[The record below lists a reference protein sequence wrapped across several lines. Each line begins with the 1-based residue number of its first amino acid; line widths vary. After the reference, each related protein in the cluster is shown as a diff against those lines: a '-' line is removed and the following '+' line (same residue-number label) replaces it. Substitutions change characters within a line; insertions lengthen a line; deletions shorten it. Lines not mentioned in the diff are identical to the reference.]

1 MSLSGRRLEKLHN
14 EMLHDLYFSPSII
27 RVISSRTMRWTLHV
41 ALMGEKR
48 RAYRV
53 WSGKL
58 KGIDH
63 SEGVDVGG
71 RII

>member
-1 MSLSGRRLEKLHN
+1 MGLEERHN
-14 EMLHDLYFSPSII
+14 KFHNLYFSLNIVG
-27 RVISSRTMRWTLHV
+27 VIKSTTMRWTLHV

-48 RAYRV
+48 SAYRV

-58 KGIDH
+58 TGIDH

-71 RII
+71 GII